1 MGMGRA
7 HIVLLL
13 AVVCKSGAEDEEMC
27 LSSASKKGCFDQ
39 ASAECGSKWE
49 EDPSSARFCSVQD
62 RFCLVKYSR
71 VHRDCCIKT
80 FCKGSIISFTARIVM
95 HFSIS
100 VQYRER
106 LKGRP

>member
-1 MGMGRA
+1 MGMGRRA

-13 AVVCKSGAEDEEMC
+13 ASVVCKSGAEDEEMC

-80 FCKGSIISFTARIVM
+80 FCKGSIISFTARIVNVM

-100 VQYRER
+100 VQ
-106 LKGRP
+106 